1 MNMEKKLALLSLLY
15 GLYVAFVLGD
25 FLRARSHSNVVLLI
39 LISLGATV
47 VMLLLIWK
55 ISSSGGKTI

>member
-1 MNMEKKLALLSLLY
+1 MEKKLALLSLLY

-25 FLRARSHSNVVLLI
+25 FLRVRSHSNVVLLI

-55 ISSSGGKTI
+55 ISSSGSKTIW